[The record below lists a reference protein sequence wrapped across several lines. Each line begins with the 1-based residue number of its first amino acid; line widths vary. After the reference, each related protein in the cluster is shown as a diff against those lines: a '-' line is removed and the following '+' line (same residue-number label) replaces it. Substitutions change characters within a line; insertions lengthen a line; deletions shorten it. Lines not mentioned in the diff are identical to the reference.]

1 MDSSLMYE
9 SPEFNSGLSLKY
21 KLSILFRQDGFSFA
35 ISDAFSKDILI
46 LSSYNFTSDKGN
58 AYQLNN
64 NEALNDFFATNKYL
78 NYSYSKVNVFFET
91 QHVQLFPLEFEDDN
105 LIDLSFN
112 LLISDSSEKHKISN
126 TLIPNVLNVIGLVDN
141 ASVSYAHDLYDN
153 PNIFTTNY
161 VFLKSLL
168 SGNVQ
173 TDDVFFVN
181 INYNFIEIAFIEKNN
196 VSFYNTFSYKT
207 NEDILYYI
215 LFVVEQLG
223 YSHMEYKIAL
233 TGSTKNDLLN
243 LLKKYI
249 NNVNLLDDY
258 EKSISNISSDID
270 KSKYYILLQS
280 ALCE

>member
-1 MDSSLMYE
+1 MDCSLMYE

-35 ISDAFSKDILI
+35 ISDAFSKDILV
-46 LSSYNFTSDKGN
+46 LSSYNFETDK
-58 AYQLNN
+58 NN
-64 NEALNDFFATNKYL
+64 VLQPNENQALNDIFATNKYL

-112 LLISDSSEKHKISN
+112 LLISNSSEKHKVSN
-126 TLIPNVLNVIGLVDN
+126 TLIPNVLNIIGLVDN
-141 ASVSYAHDLYDN
+141 VCVSYAYDLYEN
-153 PNIFTTNY
+153 PNIYTTNY

-223 YSHMEYKIAL
+223 YSHLEYNIAL
-233 TGSTKNDLLN
+233 TSTIKNDLLN
-243 LLKKYI
+243 LLRQYI
-249 NNVNLLDDY
+249 SNVNLFDSY
-258 EKSISNISSDID
+258 EKSISNISSEVD

-280 ALCE
+280 TLCE

>member
-1 MDSSLMYE
+1 MDCSLMYE

-35 ISDAFSKDILI
+35 ISDAFSKDILV
-46 LSSYNFTSDKGN
+46 LSSYNFETDK
-58 AYQLNN
+58 NN
-64 NEALNDFFATNKYL
+64 VFQPNENQALNDIFATNKYL

-91 QHVQLFPLEFEDDN
+91 QFVQLFPLEYEDDN

-126 TLIPNVLNVIGLVDN
+126 TLIPNVLNIIGLVDN
-141 ASVSYAHDLYDN
+141 TSVSYAHDLYHD
-153 PNIFTTNY
+153 PNIYTTNY

-168 SGNVQ
+168 PNNVQ

-196 VSFYNTFSYKT
+196 VSFYNTFSYKN

-223 YSHMEYKIAL
+223 YSHLEYNIAL
-233 TGSTKNDLLN
+233 TGTIKNDLLN
-243 LLKKYI
+243 LLKQYI
-249 NNVNLLDDY
+249 NNVNLFNNS
-258 EKSISNISSDID
+258 EKSTSNISSDID
-270 KSKYYILLQS
+270 KPKYYILLQS